1 MSVAW
6 QVLPH
11 RPIQKP
17 SPRVWRVEGDLPNM
31 PLKRVMTVIRLS
43 DGRLV
48 IHNAIALEEAAMAEI
63 ERFGEVAFVI
73 VPNAYHRID
82 APRFAARYP
91 GAKIL
96 CPPAA
101 EAAVRK
107 VCRVDGHLDALPP
120 EPALDVMLVAG
131 MGGKEGVLRIREDE
145 GATLVFNDAIFNM
158 PDVPGMQ
165 GWVLKNVTQST
176 GGPKLTRVARLFLL
190 SDRRAFGEQ
199 LVELAATPALRRVIV
214 SHHEMIERDPGGAL
228 SRIAASL

>member
-1 MSVAW
+1 MSAW

-11 RPIQKP
+11 RPIEKL

-31 PLKRVMTVIRLS
+31 PLKRVMTVIRLR

-48 IHNAIALEEAAMAEI
+48 VHNAIALEEAAMAEI

-101 EAAVRK
+101 DGAVRK
-107 VCRVDGHLDALPP
+107 VCRVDGHLDALPADA
-120 EPALDVMLVAG
+120 ALDVMLVAG
-131 MGGKEGVLRIREDE
+131 TGGKEGVLRVHEDE

-158 PDVPGMQ
+158 PHLPGMQ
-165 GWVLKNVTQST
+165 GWVLKHVTQST
-176 GGPKLTRVARLFLL
+176 GGPRLTRVARLFLL
-190 SDRRAFGEQ
+190 ADGRAFGEQ
-199 LVELAATPALRRVIV
+199 LIELAGTPALKRVIV
-214 SHHEMIERDPGGAL
+214 SHHAMIEDDPAGAL
-228 SRIAASL
+228 RRVAASI

>member
-1 MSVAW
+1 M
-6 QVLPH
+6 
-11 RPIQKP
+11 
-17 SPRVWRVEGDLPNM
+17 WRVEGDLPNM
-31 PLKRVMTVIRLS
+31 PLKRVMTVFRLA

-48 IHNAIALEEAAMAEI
+48 VHNAIALEEAAMAEI

-82 APRFAARYP
+82 APRFAGRYP

-101 EAAVRK
+101 DAAVRK
-107 VCRVDGHLDALPP
+107 VCRVDGHLDALPR
-120 EPALDVMLVAG
+120 EPGFEAMLVAG
-131 MGGKEGVLRIREDE
+131 MGGKEGVLRVREDE

-158 PDVPGMQ
+158 PHLPGLQ
-165 GWVLKNVTQST
+165 GWMLKNVTQSS
-176 GGPKLTRVARLFLL
+176 GGPKVSRVARLFLV

-199 LVELAATPALRRVIV
+199 LVELAATPALKRVIV
-214 SHHEMIERDPGGAL
+214 SHHETIEHDPGGAL